1 MAFQDYLA
9 ALTSPFKK
17 LTKLEFL
24 QPDNSVAFAL
34 DNTYKSGYNNKYDS
48 RAFIQ
53 QGSLS
58 VTLQNGQRRKA
69 SVMLSNLD
77 GAFEYAVNKLWF
89 GQRMRLSMGMILPD
103 GSEFYLPQGVFYA
116 DNPSSTFM
124 PTERTATYSL
134 VDKWSYLDGSL
145 FGQLEEG
152 YQVDEGTDVFDA
164 MSSLLTLS
172 KIDFSNDAPS
182 NLQIDNVLP
191 TFTAWYNDKTYPIA
205 AGGTVN
211 MRDVPY
217 DILVDSDS
225 GTIADVITELNTIIT
240 GLIGYDQNGSLRV
253 DPSQDDISDVNK
265 PILWTFSPDNSTFCG
280 VDESIQNAETYNDI
294 IIIGEDLTS
303 NAIYGRATN
312 YDLSSPTNV
321 NLIGRKI
328 YRESR
333 SSYWNAQQ
341 CIDLASFMLKQKTIL
356 QRSITIHSTQMFHL
370 YENGVVAVKRT
381 DKPGQPI
388 ERHLIQSFTVPLAET
403 GEMTVNATAISDNP
417 VISTESSN
425 SPS

>member
-1 MAFQDYLA
+1 MAYNEYLN
-9 ALTSPFKK
+9 ALSSPFRK

-34 DNTYKSGYNNKYDS
+34 DNVYKSGYNNKYDS

-69 SVMLSNLD
+69 SVTLSNLD

-89 GQRMRLSMGMILPD
+89 GQRMKLSMGMVLPD

-116 DNPSSTFM
+116 DNPSTTFM

-312 YDLSSPTNV
+312 YDPSSPTNV

-381 DKPGQPI
+381 DKPGEPI

>member
-9 ALTSPFKK
+9 ALSSPFKK

-152 YQVDEGTDVFDA
+152 YQVDEGTDVFEA
-164 MSSLLTLS
+164 MSQLLTLS
-172 KIDFSNDAPS
+172 RVDFSNDAPS
-182 NLQIDNVLP
+182 QLQIDNVSP
-191 TFTAWYNDKTYPIA
+191 TFTSWYNGKTYKLKD
-205 AGGTVN
+205 GRTVP

-217 DILVDSDS
+217 DIVVDSDG
-225 GTIADVITELNTIIT
+225 GTIADVLSELNTVIA
-240 GLIGYDQNGSLRV
+240 GMIGYDQRGSLRV
-253 DPSQDDISDVNK
+253 DPSQDDISDADK
-265 PILWTFSPDNSTFCG
+265 PILWTFSPENSTFCG
-280 VDESIQNAETYNDI
+280 LDESIQNAETYNDI
-294 IIIGEDLTS
+294 IIIGEDLKD
-303 NAIYGRATN
+303 NAIYGRATD
-312 YDLSSPTNV
+312 YDPSSPTNV
-321 NLIGRKI
+321 NRIGRKI

-341 CIDLASFMLKQKTIL
+341 CVDLASFLLKQKTVL
-356 QRSITIHSTQMFHL
+356 QRSITVRSTQMFHL
-370 YENGVVAVKRT
+370 YENGVVAIKRT

-403 GEMTVNATAISDNP
+403 GEMSVNATSISDNP
-417 VISTESSN
+417 VISTESSYT
-425 SPS
+425 